1 MNCTKKSF
9 DSRLRS
15 STIKFQEFR
24 ILLFIKNNIL
34 NVDFKFNDTRNN
46 KRSRENNEN
55 NFNFNSRR
63 NRNINENENQNQN
76 QKQQFND
83 KESWSWSK
91 NMMII
96 AKNEKIVKINSIH
109 QLLSQISKSLT
120 TQKFKKHTTNA
131 SNKYFVSNVKAKN
144 IEQKIVFN

>member
-83 KESWSWSK
+83 KES
-91 NMMII
+91 
-96 AKNEKIVKINSIH
+96 
-109 QLLSQISKSLT
+109 
-120 TQKFKKHTTNA
+120 
-131 SNKYFVSNVKAKN
+131 
-144 IEQKIVFN
+144 